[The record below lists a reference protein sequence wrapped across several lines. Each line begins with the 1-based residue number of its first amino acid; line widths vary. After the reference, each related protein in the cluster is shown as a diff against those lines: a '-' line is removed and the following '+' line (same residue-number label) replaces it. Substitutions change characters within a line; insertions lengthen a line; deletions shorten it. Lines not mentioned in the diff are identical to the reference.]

1 MKARMPRPAR
11 KPSHL
16 HHLRTSVIVLAAG
29 LAVAFSGLVAVVLV
43 ILSDWHATTK
53 SNEEQARILA
63 TVMEDQTTR
72 MFDSADLA
80 FGALSR
86 LPSMHAAASTSGP
99 MVDAMQQVLSGLPF
113 LRGVAVVDAR
123 GHVIASTSASDAG
136 ATVNLGLLG
145 DVPSTNAP
153 GSGKIQIGP
162 MLPGRGL
169 ADLAPTAHSRP
180 VPRGVAVIPLLY
192 RYQGEQG
199 DARTL
204 VGLINPDALSNFQH
218 VALESVGYE
227 TVIASYAGQVFAT
240 SDTSSPAQALIGQSV
255 KALPVFQQYLP
266 QREHG
271 SYIGTGVLSRESIV
285 AFRVSRSQPIVVVVE
300 EPLALVRSMW
310 LDGTRNFSVIGVAL
324 VLVVCGL
331 SLTMW
336 RGLQAREATQRAM
349 EAAQQRIARSERDMS
364 LLMRSVQEL
373 IFRTDAR
380 GVLTFVNARWS
391 ALSGQDTG
399 SALGQRLMDIVDP
412 SSKPAIR
419 ALLDP
424 ASMAGLRTCQAL
436 VRSQDGKEMLFDVA
450 VVPLAV
456 NQGIQ
461 GFAGSAVDVT
471 ERWRAEQKLQ
481 AQLAFQHL
489 LLETSPLPMSLT
501 DTEGRIVLVNRAWE
515 EYKGR
520 KRQDVM
526 GLALHDFL
534 PEGEAQVHA
543 SHDRQLLRWGGDT
556 QLELKVRH
564 GDGSCRDTRIVK
576 TVVLGSDGKP
586 TGILNILMDI
596 SEFREAER
604 ATQEA
609 RDAMEEAFRAK
620 SEFVANMSHELRTPL
635 QSIIGFAELGTLRGK
650 KEPRLAEMFAD
661 IHAAGQRMLALVN
674 DLLDVAKIEST
685 VGTIHLEKVDLRGL
699 IRPIAR
705 EFEPLL
711 VQRQLDLQLH
721 LDAMPLIAKADPVRF
736 QQVIRNILANAVK
749 FSPSGS
755 RIEIHGA
762 IDAQGS
768 IQISIKDR
776 GPGIPPEELD
786 SIFEA
791 FVQSSKTKD
800 GSGGT
805 GLGLAICKKIIEAL
819 GGRIFARNR
828 SAGGTAFHIVLPA
841 RSSMDTQPAP
851 LQ

>member
-1 MKARMPRPAR
+1 M
-11 KPSHL
+11 L
-16 HHLRTSVIVLAAG
+16 GAG
-29 LAVAFSGLVAVVLV
+29 LAVAVSALVAMALV
-43 ILSDWHATTK
+43 ILNDWHATTK
-53 SNEEQARILA
+53 SNVEQARILA

-80 FGALSR
+80 FGTLSR
-86 LPSMHAAASTSGP
+86 LPPMRTATDASSS
-99 MVDAMQQVLSGLPF
+99 MVDAMQQVLSSLPF
-113 LRGVAVVDAR
+113 LRGMAVVDAK
-123 GHVIASTSASDAG
+123 GHVIASTSAPDAG
-136 ATVNLGLLG
+136 IAVNLGQLG
-145 DVPSTNAP
+145 DDQSASLSGP
-153 GSGKIQIGP
+153 GKIQIGP

-169 ADLAPTAHSRP
+169 ADLAPAAHSRQ
-180 VPRGVAVIPLLY
+180 VPRGVAFIPLLY
-192 RYQGEQG
+192 RYQAEQG
-199 DARTL
+199 DARIL

-227 TVIASYAGQVFAT
+227 AIITSYAGQVFAT
-240 SDTSSPAQALIGQSV
+240 SDTSDPAQSLIGRSV
-255 KALPVFQQYLP
+255 KTLPVFQQHLP

-271 SYIGTGVLSRESIV
+271 SYIGVGALSPESIV
-285 AFRVSRSQPIVVVVE
+285 AFRVSRSQPLVVIVE
-300 EPLALVRSMW
+300 EPLALVRSGW
-310 LDGTRNFSVIGVAL
+310 LDGARNFIVLGAAL

-331 SLTMW
+331 SLTVW
-336 RGLQAREATQRAM
+336 RGLKAREATQKAM

-373 IFRTDAR
+373 IFRTDER

-391 ALSGQDTG
+391 TLSGQDTG
-399 SALGQRLMDIVDP
+399 NALGRRLMDVVDP
-412 SSKPAIR
+412 SSKPAIH
-419 ALLDP
+419 ALLNP
-424 ASMAGLRTCQAL
+424 ASTAGLRTCQAL
-436 VRSQDGKEMLFDVA
+436 IRNKDGKGMLFDVA
-450 VVPLAV
+450 VVPLV
-456 NQGIQ
+456 INQNIQ

-501 DTEGRIVLVNRAWE
+501 DTEDRVVLVNRAWE
-515 EYKGR
+515 EYEGR
-520 KRQDVM
+520 ARQSVIGM
-526 GLALHDFL
+526 ALCDFM
-534 PEGEAQVHA
+534 PANEAQVHA
-543 SHDRQLLRWGGDT
+543 SHDRQLLRWGGGT

-564 GDGSCRDTRIVK
+564 GDGSYRDTRIVK
-576 TVVLGSDGKP
+576 TVVPGSDGKA

-609 RDAMEEAFRAK
+609 RDVMEEAFRAK

-635 QSIIGFAELGTLRGK
+635 QSIIGFAELGMLRGK
-650 KEPRLAEMFAD
+650 KEPRLAEMFTD

-711 VQRQLDLQLH
+711 MQRQLDLQLQ

-749 FSPSGS
+749 FSPNGS
-755 RIEIHGA
+755 RIEVHGYV
-762 IDAQGS
+762 DAQGS
-768 IQISIKDR
+768 IQIGIKDQ
-776 GPGIPPEELD
+776 GPGIPPDELE

-828 SAGGTAFHIVLPA
+828 DAGGTAFHIILPA
-841 RSSMDTQPAP
+841 RSPADTMPAA